1 MISIGLPSGDRR
13 PESRQPQMQ
22 SKTAARTVAD
32 RLLAARRNRRLSK
45 LSEAGI
51 AALIA
56 LVLLP
61 VATIA
66 VLALSAPSSV
76 FTHLAATILPRTVW
90 TTTIVLAG
98 TGALTLIVG
107 TLTAWA
113 VTLYNF
119 PGRALIERALL
130 LPLAI
135 PIYIAAYAWVEILAP
150 TGTLHAALSAIFGWR
165 TARDSFLPD
174 LRSTLGAI
182 LIASS
187 VLYPYVYL
195 AARASL
201 LQQSATIIEVARTLG
216 CGPIVAML
224 RVALPLARPA
234 LAAGTA
240 LGMMEVLG
248 DFGAMQY
255 LGVETLTVAIY
266 TTWLQRSSLG
276 GAAQIAFCALLVVLA
291 LLMIERAGR
300 SRRSFHPTST
310 RIRPLPAVELTGWR
324 ARLALLGCAFPV
336 CLGFAAP
343 ALVLAGHAIQHLDV
357 ALTAAFWWATFHSLL
372 LAGLA
377 ALLTVAT
384 ALVLAYTNRFRSTRL
399 GNMAQSLIG
408 VGYALPGTVLALGLL
423 IPLAAFDNGLDALL
437 RRTTGLSVGLLT
449 SGTILIV
456 LLAYV
461 IRTLAAALGALNAG
475 WAQLS
480 PNLDAASRTL
490 GYDALRTARRVH
502 LPLLKPAL
510 GSAAIVVFVEC
521 LKELPATLLLRPF
534 NFETLA
540 TQVYTAA
547 ALEQFEAAG
556 LGALAIVLAGLFPVL
571 LMHRTLLIAPDT
583 LRTAKRAVD

>member
-1 MISIGLPSGDRR
+1 MPS
-13 PESRQPQMQ
+13 Q
-22 SKTAARTVAD
+22 TAAKTVVD
-32 RLLAARRNRRLSK
+32 RLLATQRTRRLSQ
-45 LSEAGI
+45 LSDVGL

-61 VATIA
+61 LATIA
-66 VLALSAPSSV
+66 VLALGAPSGV
-76 FTHLAATILPRTVW
+76 FSHLAATILPRVL
-90 TTTIVLAG
+90 TTTAIVLVG
-98 TGALTLIVG
+98 TGALTLIAG
-107 TLTAWA
+107 TLAAWA
-113 VTLYNF
+113 VTLHTF
-119 PGRALIERALL
+119 PGRAMIERALL

-135 PIYIAAYAWVEILAP
+135 PVYIAAYAWIEILAP
-150 TGTLHAALSAIFGWR
+150 TGALHAALSSLFGWR
-165 TARDSFLPD
+165 SARDSFLPD

-182 LIASS
+182 LISSS

-201 LQQSATIIEVARTLG
+201 LQQSAAIIEVARTLG
-216 CGPIVAML
+216 CGPVSAML

-234 LAAGTA
+234 LVAGTA
-240 LGMMEVLG
+240 LSMMEVLG

-266 TTWLQRSSLG
+266 ATWLQRSSLG
-276 GAAQIAFCALLVVLA
+276 GAAQIAFGVLIVVFA
-291 LLMIERAGR
+291 LLMLERTGR
-300 SRRSFHPTST
+300 RRRSFHATST
-310 RIRPLPAVELTGWR
+310 RVRPLPATELRGWR
-324 ARLALLGCAFPV
+324 AALVLVGCAAPV
-336 CLGFAAP
+336 CLGFVAP

-357 ALTAAFWWATFHSLL
+357 ALTSAFWWAVIHSLL

-384 ALVLAYTNRFRSTRL
+384 ALLLAYVHRFQPTRL
-399 GNMAQSLIG
+399 GTVAQSLVG

-423 IPLAAFDNGLDALL
+423 IPLAAFDNGLDALV
-437 RRTTGLSVGLLT
+437 RQTTGFSTGLLT

-502 LPLLKPAL
+502 LPLLRPAL
-510 GSAAIVVFVEC
+510 GSAAIIVFVEC

-534 NFETLA
+534 NFETLS

-556 LGALAIVLAGLFPVL
+556 LGALAIVLAGLAPVL
-571 LMHRTLLIAPDT
+571 LMHRTLMATPNSPQSAAD
-583 LRTAKRAVD
+583 